1 MKEKIYYIVE
11 FLDKFKATVFR
22 QVMFAEFE
30 HLIHKKYEAGE
41 SLTKDLLCK
50 TYYDLNRKHFSGAVT
65 IDKDIQYEWAR
76 IPHFYTPFYVYKYAT
91 GISAACKIVDG
102 ILNNEKDA
110 LDNYLNMLKSGS
122 RQNPL
127 DTLKIAGVDMTDKEV
142 YESAIKMF
150 DETIE
155 EFKTLIEK

>member
-1 MKEKIYYIVE
+1 
-11 FLDKFKATVFR
+11 
-22 QVMFAEFE
+22 
-30 HLIHKKYEAGE
+30 
-41 SLTKDLLCK
+41 
-50 TYYDLNRKHFSGAVT
+50 
-65 IDKDIQYEWAR
+65 
-76 IPHFYTPFYVYKYAT
+76 
-91 GISAACKIVDG
+91 
-102 ILNNEKDA
+102 
-110 LDNYLNMLKSGS
+110 MLKSGS